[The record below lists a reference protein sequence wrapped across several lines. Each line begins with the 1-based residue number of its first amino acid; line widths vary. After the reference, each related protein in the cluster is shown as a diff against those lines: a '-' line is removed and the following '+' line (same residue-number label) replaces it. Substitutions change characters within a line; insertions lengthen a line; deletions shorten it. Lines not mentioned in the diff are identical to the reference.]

1 MFVKLTSPKTYKVV
15 RYALE
20 SGTFKQLEAQKATRV
35 SFGLVNRVTQ
45 WMVSRKFVAEE
56 SGGYKVIAPAALAQ
70 TFCVFRRMEDL
81 RIGTHMIDT
90 NENRLQNILQEHHAV
105 LCLSSALAH
114 YDDYFRD
121 PSVHVYGSAQLCKAL
136 SELPSGRTRVDVYED
151 DLQDEEDLVSERGI
165 KRTGKIRTLIDLL
178 CSDRAYA
185 ADRLIK
191 KTWG

>member
-1 MFVKLTSPKTYKVV
+1 MKLTSPKTYKVV

-20 SGTFKQLEAQKATRV
+20 SGTFKQLEAQKATGV

-45 WMVSRKFVAEE
+45 WMVSRKFAAV
-56 SGGYKVIAPAALAQ
+56 GTRGYDIIAPAALAQ
-70 TFCVFRRMEDL
+70 TFSVFRRMEDL
-81 RIGTHMIDT
+81 RIGAYMVET
-90 NENRLQNILQEHHAV
+90 NQNRLQTILKENGAV
-105 LCLSSALAH
+105 LCLTSALAH

-121 PSVHVYGSAQLCKAL
+121 PSIQVYGSEQLGKAL
-136 SELPSGRTRVDVYED
+136 FEMPSGRMRVDVYED
-151 DLQDEEDLVSERGI
+151 DLKDDQDVISDKGI